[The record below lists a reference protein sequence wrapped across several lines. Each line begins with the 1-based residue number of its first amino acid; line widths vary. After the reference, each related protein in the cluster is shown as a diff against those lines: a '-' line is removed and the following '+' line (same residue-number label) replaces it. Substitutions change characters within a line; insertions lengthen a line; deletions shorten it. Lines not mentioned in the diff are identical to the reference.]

1 MHQLTVVLLVAAV
14 WILPQSARGQEA
26 TPAAKPSVRLIYPN
40 GLAVDRDGQVVISDL
55 GNHSIV
61 RRDAQGRLTKIA
73 GTGKPGFT
81 GDGGPAVDARLNA
94 PFDVLVLRDEQAIL
108 IADTYNH
115 RIRRIDREGR
125 ITTIAG
131 NGKSALAGDGGPAA
145 EASLQLPQ
153 GIAVDSAGNLYIADT
168 FNHVIRRV
176 DSAGM
181 ITTVAGSE
189 GGLAGD
195 GELATKAQLNLP
207 MAVAVDAEG
216 CIYISDAGNSRIRR
230 VNTDGKIETVA
241 GFGGGSGIAG
251 SGFAGDGGRPARA
264 KIFSPADIEM
274 GPAGCWYIADSGN
287 NRVRVVREETI
298 STVAGKGSPDFSG
311 DGGSAAEASF
321 KAPQKI
327 ALHPDGSVFV
337 ADRANRRVRRIDPA
351 GIVTTVA
358 GDGEPGAP
366 IRVADQ

>member
-1 MHQLTVVLLVAAV
+1 MHQLTVVLLVSAV
-14 WILPQSARGQEA
+14 WVLPQSACGQEA
-26 TPAAKPSVRLIYPN
+26 GPAAEYSVRLIYPN
-40 GLAVDRDGQVVISDL
+40 GLAVDRHGQVVISDI
-55 GNHSIV
+55 GSHSIV
-61 RRDAQGRLTKIA
+61 SRDDQGRLTKIA

-81 GDGGPAVDARLNA
+81 GDGGPAAEARLNA
-94 PFDVLVLRDEQAIL
+94 PFDVLVLEGDRGIL

-115 RIRRIDREGR
+115 RIRRIDREGQ

-131 NGKSALAGDGGPAA
+131 NGKSALAGDGGPAI

-153 GIAVDSAGNLYIADT
+153 GIAVDRAGNLYIADT
-168 FNHVIRRV
+168 FNHVVRRI
-176 DSAGM
+176 DSGGI

-195 GELATKAQLNLP
+195 GELAIKAQLNLP
-207 MAVAVDAEG
+207 MAVAVDTEG
-216 CIYISDAGNSRIRR
+216 RIYISDAGNSRIRR
-230 VNTDGKIETVA
+230 VNADGKIETVA

-264 KIFSPADIEM
+264 KIFSPADLEI
-274 GPAGCWYIADSGN
+274 GPAGSWYIADSGN
-287 NRVRVVREETI
+287 NRIRIVREETI

-311 DGGSAAEASF
+311 DGGSAIEAAF

-327 ALHPDGSVFV
+327 ALHPDGSIFV
-337 ADRANRRVRRIDPA
+337 ADRANRRVRRIDPS
-351 GIVTTVA
+351 GIVTTIA
-358 GDGEPGAP
+358 GDGEPSAA